1 MSSISM
7 YSIDD
12 SEHIKNAT
20 PEHVKTRSFADLGG
34 KMTFVQANV
43 DPFNNAVDFTSTAHL
58 YFEDAC
64 EMPAGYL
71 DTDIERNKREE
82 EDPFDDSAMLG
93 PRENLDEFVDS
104 RVFPIS
110 VSQTNCRLGARS
122 HLWPAIEYEEDEG
135 DARTANKNSYSD
147 YKNSD
152 AFDKRAELAMRNGAA
167 GPW

>member
-1 MSSISM
+1 MSSIST

-12 SEHIKNAT
+12 EHIKHDTA
-20 PEHVKTRSFADLGG
+20 EHVKTRSFADLGG

-58 YFEDAC
+58 YFDDAC
-64 EMPAGYL
+64 EMPEGYR

-93 PRENLDEFVDS
+93 PRENFDEFVDS

-122 HLWPAIEYEEDEG
+122 HLWPAIDYEDEG

-147 YKNSD
+147 YNSSD
-152 AFDKRAELAMRNGAA
+152 IFDKRAELAMRTGAS